1 MAWLPYREVS
11 VDVYWIGVGIAGAS
25 LITSTTIL
33 YVVYVVLKVLRSTNR
48 AERAGDERLQILR
61 EQQQRLGFLREEE
74 RRACWRRSCSGGA
87 R

>member
-1 MAWLPYREVS
+1 M
-11 VDVYWIGVGIAGAS
+11 YWIGMGIAGAS
-25 LITSTTIL
+25 LITSVTIL
-33 YVVYVVLKVLRSTNR
+33 YVVLKVLRSTHR
-48 AERAGDERLQILR
+48 AERAGGERLEILR